1 MSMKSLFCVVGV
13 ISGAASFA
21 GAQPLD
27 FVIDPAQS
35 SIDLTIELDLGAL
48 GGDTD
53 SDSSALSGMI
63 EASFDDNASPTES
76 SLHDFFAAMD
86 SNLNYNWAPAFL
98 STADA
103 TLTGGFVEYADPG
116 VVLGPVV
123 MTGSD
128 LVFPSVPTVV
138 GGVLT
143 VNYNIF
149 LFGSG
154 SEVIDLSTLGVT
166 FNDIAGTVVPG
177 DGIITVTNTVPIDVT
192 QPLEVDGTVIGDVIV
207 TGSAT
212 MVAVAQV
219 PDCIADFTGDG
230 VLDFFDV
237 SAFLSAF
244 AAQDPAADM
253 TNDGA
258 WDFFDVS
265 AFLAAFGAGC
275 P

>member
-1 MSMKSLFCVVGV
+1 MKVASVVCAMGLASGV
-13 ISGAASFA
+13 N
-21 GAQPLD
+21 AQPLE

-35 SIDLTIELDLGAL
+35 TIDLTIELDLGAL

-53 SDSSALSGMI
+53 SDSSALSGVI

-86 SNLNYNWAPAFL
+86 SNLNFNWVPAFL

-103 TLTGGFVEYADPG
+103 TLTGGFVEYANPG
-116 VVLGPVV
+116 VMLGPVA

-128 LVFPSVPTVV
+128 LVFPSVPTIV

-154 SEVIDLSTLGVT
+154 SEVVDLSTLGVT
-166 FNDIAGTVVPG
+166 NNDIAGTVVPG
-177 DGIITVTNTVPIDVT
+177 DGIVTVTNTVPIDAT
-192 QPLEVDGTVIGDVIV
+192 QPLEVDGAVIGDVIV
-207 TGSAT
+207 TGTAT

-219 PDCIADFTGDG
+219 PDCVADFTGDG

-244 AAQDPAADM
+244 AAQDPSADM